1 MSDASPSLAAARCSP
16 LALMILP
23 ASRARLRLDVPSPA
37 ACSREAGCSE
47 LDQGDF
53 DPPLSGGAIEDHA
66 DVLVDPI
73 GLFQDLVK
81 CVLIDDVAK
90 RGLSDLV
97 DRCADVLDRD
107 HGPHGSTT
115 GKGRRNSAVAG
126 HRSSSSRVSMAFWWR
141 RHPSTSLC
149 PLSSRAR
156 AQAARSRAP
165 RAPWPGHLSRQARH
179 RSTTV
184 STASTSA
191 ASEQK
196 ASLSLSALY

>member
-1 MSDASPSLAAARCSP
+1 MMSDASPSLAAARCSP

-90 RGLSDLV
+90 RGLGDLV
-97 DRCADVLDRD
+97 DRCADVLDRV

-115 GKGRRNSAVAG
+115 GEGPSEQRCC
-126 HRSSSSRVSMAFWWR
+126 RSSQFVQPGQHGLLVAATPLDVVMPTPRGRAHKRPEVELLER
-141 RHPSTSLC
+141 RGRDT
-149 PLSSRAR
+149 
-156 AQAARSRAP
+156 
-165 RAPWPGHLSRQARH
+165 
-179 RSTTV
+179 
-184 STASTSA
+184 
-191 ASEQK
+191 
-196 ASLSLSALY
+196 